1 MSDQGP
7 PGVPGPGAR
16 APRERPLTVAD
27 VPADQPVDDAGAS
40 PSGPVDTMD
49 TTAVTA
55 RHGRLPS
62 VLLAL
67 GVAVGVG
74 VAAVAIAFS
83 VIAVPLYALASTE
96 PGSGLDRSMIRRG
109 LFGVAV
115 PFGIVAGVVV
125 GAVVGTWYARGG
137 RLPGDRTPIHE
148 QR

>member
-7 PGVPGPGAR
+7 PGAPGPGAR

-27 VPADQPVDDAGAS
+27 APVEEVSDATTGAS
-40 PSGPVDTMD
+40 PSNTVDTA
-49 TTAVTA
+49 AVTA

-62 VLLAL
+62 ALLAL

-83 VIAVPLYALASTE
+83 VIAVPLYVLASTE
-96 PGSGLDRSMIRRG
+96 PGSGLDRSMVRRG
-109 LFGVAV
+109 LFGVAI
-115 PFGIVAGVVV
+115 PFGVVAGVVV
-125 GAVVGTWYARGG
+125 GAIVGTWYARGG

>member
-7 PGVPGPGAR
+7 PGAPGPGAR
-16 APRERPLTVAD
+16 APRARPLTVAD
-27 VPADQPVDDAGAS
+27 TPGDEVV
-40 PSGPVDTMD
+40 D

-96 PGSGLDRSMIRRG
+96 PGSGLDRSMVRRG
-109 LFGVAV
+109 LFGVAI
-115 PFGIVAGVVV
+115 PFGVVAGVVV
-125 GAVVGTWYARGG
+125 GAVVGAWYARGG
-137 RLPGDRTPIHE
+137 RLPGDRTSIHE
-148 QR
+148 QG